1 MIDNFYQGPV
11 KEIIV
16 AQLPV
21 VPHSSVPKMFPQ
33 YWSTKMYV
41 CHTNPVAKERKWNKY
56 VKEPKDKLLRW

>member
-1 MIDNFYQGPV
+1 MTDNSYQGPV

-21 VPHSSVPKMFPQ
+21 VPHSLAPKMFPW

-41 CHTNPVAKERKWNKY
+41 WHTNPVAKERKRNKY
-56 VKEPKDKLLRW
+56 VKELKG